1 VGLIVSVYFFANIFG
16 VYVGP
21 VPNNNPDFG
30 DITFI
35 VGFLLSGGLYYVF
48 NLNLRK
54 DTASKRASMGSRAA

>member
-1 VGLIVSVYFFANIFG
+1 VYFFANIFG

-21 VPNNNPDFG
+21 IPANNPDVG

-35 VGFLLSGGLYYVF
+35 VGFVLSGALYYVF

-54 DTASKRASMGSRAA
+54 DTAAKRAAMGSRAA